1 MPRGVVRGGKSG
13 RIAGTELNEMAKK
26 VKSGLSSSEKKSIR
40 EAFSAGK
47 LGGFDILP
55 GARGD
60 FIKQLFR
67 NKRGKRKSK

>member
-1 MPRGVVRGGKSG
+1 MGAHGVVRGGRSK

-26 VKSGLSSSEKKSIR
+26 IKRGLSSAEKKDIR

-60 FIKQLFR
+60 FIKQLFK
-67 NKRGKRKSK
+67 NKRSKKSK